1 VLVGLTVMHACQDV
15 SVTSVEVASVAVS
28 PAQATLF
35 VGDTTRLSAVPRDQS
50 GATLQDRSVTWTS
63 QDATVATVNASG
75 LVEARGPGQTSITAS
90 SGGIQ
95 GTASVEVR
103 DRPRILLSRETV
115 ELAGVAGEDQTVL
128 TEVDVTSEGGA
139 TLSGLSAEVSYEGG
153 APDGWLSA
161 SLQSSQT
168 PTALVIQAS
177 AAELQEGVYRA
188 QVRIS
193 ATEAGNAPQIAVEFN
208 VADAPP
214 VIELSTAAVGFVW
227 EEGQPLPPSQ
237 SIQVSNVGGGQL
249 TGVEVGVSYAQDDA
263 AGWLSA
269 ELVGSVAPT
278 TLTLGVDPTGLEIGI
293 YDAFVDVESGVAANS
308 PQTVRARLTVG
319 EPPPELELLPDE
331 VGWTVVEEDAL
342 PGSRQVEILNRGAG
356 ELGGLSASI
365 EYLGGGAEGWLDL
378 ELGATQAPS
387 SVTLSLTT
395 TDLLPGSYR
404 AELLV
409 GSPDAVN
416 SPQTARVL
424 LEVLPRASA
433 ADSEISV
440 RPDTLTADGTGTAQ
454 VTVILRDARG
464 ERIPFGG
471 HEVTV
476 STTAGT
482 LGEISD
488 HGDGRYTTTLT
499 APTSVGTAV
508 LTARVNGEEIPDE
521 PVVEFVAGG
530 PSTAT
535 SEVSVDPSTVVADGQ
550 DSATI
555 TVVLRDAQGNRVLDE
570 HTVTLSLDGPGSLS
584 DEVAVWDP
592 DQASYSATATST
604 ESGETTVS
612 AAVDGEPLAQTA
624 QIQFVPGA
632 AVSLTLVSGDG
643 QTGTVGEP
651 VSDSLVVEVADA
663 LGHPVPGVSV
673 TWDPGDGGSADPLS
687 SLTGTDGLAATS
699 WTLGP
704 EVGEQTL
711 TASAEGL
718 DDTVT
723 FAAMAETGGISAS
736 GSRVAADPDS
746 GVVADGEDRSTVTVE
761 LRNAEGNPVG
771 GLPPGHFEVALTVDG
786 EESESADPTPVR
798 ETTTAGT
805 YTFDVTN
812 TAAEEITVTVTAR
825 GVTLNVQPTIQF
837 VAGELVS
844 LTLVSGNGQTGTIG
858 EELEQPLVVE
868 ARDALGNPVIGVP
881 VTWTPDEGDGSAAP
895 PTSLTGLNG
904 QASTTWTLGPD
915 VGEQGLTASA
925 DGLANSVR
933 FTANAQAGDVSASLS
948 SVSADPDTDVTA
960 DGETAS
966 EVTVQLRDSEGN
978 PIGGLGSGAF
988 DVQLTDGQGGTTDA
1002 QPTAVTETTTDGTY
1016 TFAVT
1021 NTTAEDVTVIVT
1033 ADGVTLDQQPTIQF
1047 VAGEAF
1053 TLAIESGD
1061 GQTGTVNQPLAA
1073 SLVVQV
1079 TDAQTNP
1086 VPGVTITWDPGAHG
1100 SANPTT
1106 LDTDANG
1113 FASTSWTLGPDAGE
1127 QTLTA
1132 SADGLTPVTFA
1143 ADAQAGGV
1151 SASLSSVSADPD
1163 TDVTADGETP
1173 SEVTV
1178 QLRDSQGNPV
1188 GGLGSGAFSVQL
1200 TDGNGGSTEASATPV
1215 TETTPD
1221 GTYTFD
1227 VTNTTAEEV
1236 TVIVTADG
1244 TILDQQPTIRFV
1256 AGAPAALAFVQ
1267 QPTNTEVNQPILPAV
1282 TVEIVDGFGNRVTDS
1297 TLEVTM
1303 EIGENPGESPG
1314 LGGTTQKPAVDGLA
1328 TFDDL
1333 SIDEPGEGYTLIAGV
1348 DGLVPAESATFDVTP
1363 SP

>member
-15 SVTSVEVASVAVS
+15 SVTAVDVASVAVS
-28 PAQATLF
+28 PAQAILF

-63 QDATVATVNASG
+63 QDPSVASVNASG

-90 SGGIQ
+90 SGGVQ

-103 DRPRILLSRETV
+103 DRPRILLSRESV
-115 ELAGVAGEDQTVL
+115 ELAGVAGEDHTVL
-128 TEVDVTSEGGA
+128 ADVEVTGEGGA
-139 TLSGLSAEVSYEGG
+139 SLSGLSAEVAYEEG
-153 APDGWLSA
+153 APGGWLSA
-161 SLQSSQT
+161 SVQSSQG
-168 PTALVIQAS
+168 PTRLVLQAS
-177 AAELQEGVYRA
+177 AAELEEGVYRA
-188 QVRIS
+188 QVRVT
-193 ATEAGNAPQIAVEFN
+193 ATEAGNAPEVEVQFN

-227 EEGQPLPPSQ
+227 EEGQPLPPAQ

-249 TGVEVGVSYAQDDA
+249 TGLEVGVSYAQDDA
-263 AGWLSA
+263 AGWLST
-269 ELVGSVAPT
+269 ELAGSVAPT

-293 YDAFVDVESGVAANS
+293 YDAFVDVESGVATNS
-308 PQTVRARLTVG
+308 PQRVRARLTVG

-331 VGWTVVEEDAL
+331 VGWTVLEEDAL
-342 PGSRQVEILNRGAG
+342 PGSRQVGILNRGAG

-365 EYLGGGAEGWLDL
+365 EYLGGGADGWLDL

-440 RPDTLTADGTGTAQ
+440 QPDTLTADGTSTAQ

-464 ERIPFGG
+464 QRIPFGG

-488 HGDGRYTTTLT
+488 HEDGSYTTTLT

-521 PVVEFVAGG
+521 PVVEFVAGA
-530 PSTAT
+530 PATAT
-535 SEVSVDPSTVVADGQ
+535 SEVSAAPSTVVADGQ

-592 DQASYSATATST
+592 DQASYSATVTST
-604 ESGETTVS
+604 EAGETTVS
-612 AAVDGEPLAQTA
+612 AAVDGEPLAQTT
-624 QIQFVPGA
+624 QIQFVPGTA
-632 AVSLTLVSGDG
+632 ASLTLVSGDG

-651 VSDSLVVEVADA
+651 LSDSLVVRVTDA
-663 LGHPVPGVSV
+663 LGNPVPGITV
-673 TWDPGDGGSADPLS
+673 TWDPGDDGSADPS
-687 SLTGTDGLAATS
+687 SALTGTDGLAATS

-718 DDTVT
+718 DDTVAFT
-723 FAAMAETGGISAS
+723 ATAETGGISPS
-736 GSRVAADPDS
+736 GSRVTANPDS
-746 GVVADGEDRSTVTVE
+746 GVVADGEDPSTVTVE

-786 EESESADPTPVR
+786 EKSETAEQETPVR

-825 GVTLNVQPTIQF
+825 DVTLNDQPTIQF

-844 LTLVSGNGQTGTIG
+844 LTLVSGNGQTGTVG
-858 EELEQPLVVE
+858 EPLSDSLVVE
-868 ARDALGNPVIGVP
+868 ATDALGNPVIGVP
-881 VTWTPDEGDGSAAP
+881 VTWTPDEGDGSADP
-895 PTSLTGLNG
+895 PTSLTQLNG
-904 QASTTWTLGPD
+904 QATTSWTLGPD
-915 VGEQGLTASA
+915 AGEQGLTASA
-925 DGLANSVR
+925 DGLASSVQ

-948 SVSADPDTDVTA
+948 SVNADPDTDVTA

-1021 NTTAEDVTVIVT
+1021 NTIAEDVTVIVT
-1033 ADGVTLDQQPTIQF
+1033 ADGVTLDQRPIIQF
-1047 VAGEAF
+1047 VAGEPEGLVF
-1053 TLAIESGD
+1053 VHEPTDTEV
-1061 GQTGTVNQPLAA
+1061 GQTI
-1073 SLVVQV
+1073 
-1079 TDAQTNP
+1079 D
-1086 VPGVTITWDPGAHG
+1086 
-1100 SANPTT
+1100 
-1106 LDTDANG
+1106 
-1113 FASTSWTLGPDAGE
+1113 
-1127 QTLTA
+1127 
-1132 SADGLTPVTFA
+1132 
-1143 ADAQAGGV
+1143 
-1151 SASLSSVSADPD
+1151 
-1163 TDVTADGETP
+1163 
-1173 SEVTV
+1173 
-1178 QLRDSQGNPV
+1178 
-1188 GGLGSGAFSVQL
+1188 
-1200 TDGNGGSTEASATPV
+1200 
-1215 TETTPD
+1215 
-1221 GTYTFD
+1221 
-1227 VTNTTAEEV
+1227 
-1236 TVIVTADG
+1236 
-1244 TILDQQPTIRFV
+1244 
-1256 AGAPAALAFVQ
+1256 
-1267 QPTNTEVNQPILPAV
+1267 PAV

-1303 EIGENPGESPG
+1303 EIGNEPGDPAT
-1314 LGGTTQKPAVDGLA
+1314 LDGTLVRAAVDGLA

-1333 SIDEPGEGYTLIAGV
+1333 SIDEPGEGYTLIAHA
-1348 DGLVPAESATFDVTP
+1348 DGLDPVESLAFNVTP